1 MLRFQSRMMTPDE
14 RKQRRYET
22 AKKYDASAK
31 GRASKLLRCARY
43 RAKKD
48 GIRCTLTRQWVLDRI
63 NVGRC
68 EVTNIEF
75 EIKPTCGPKQN
86 KENPW
91 SPSIDRIDPDG
102 DYTPENSRL
111 TVWIYNQARGAFDDD
126 ALMTMAR
133 ALTSYYGLV

>member
-1 MLRFQSRMMTPDE
+1 MMTPEE
-14 RKQRRYET
+14 RKHKRYDTQR
-22 AKKYDASAK
+22 KYDATPK

-48 GIRCTLTRQWVLDRI
+48 GIQCTLTREWVLEKLKL
-63 NVGRC
+63 GRC
-68 EVTNIEF
+68 EVTNLEF
-75 EIKPTCGPKQN
+75 ELKPSLSDSKAN
-86 KENPW
+86 SENPW

-111 TVWIYNQARGAFDDD
+111 TVWIFNQARGSFDDD

-133 ALTSYYGLV
+133 ALTSYPDGHN